1 MKSISL
7 LLMLTISTSLFSQQT
22 NSAKN
27 ADYLKKSK
35 NQKKVA
41 WIMLGGGT
49 TFVLTGM
56 IIPHGEVVH
65 AGFLGDDYK
74 NDGIRSSF
82 QSTGIIFM
90 LASIPFF
97 IASSKNKKKAAS
109 VSINNEKI
117 KTLQKTSFAYKFVP
131 AVRLTIRL

>member
-1 MKSISL
+1 MKSITL
-7 LLMLTISTSLFSQQT
+7 LLMMTISTNLFSQQT
-22 NSAKN
+22 IAAKN

-117 KTLQKTSFAYKFVP
+117 QTLQKGSFAYKFVP

>member
-7 LLMLTISTSLFSQQT
+7 LLMLTISTNLFSQQT
-22 NSAKN
+22 IAAKN

-117 KTLQKTSFAYKFVP
+117 QTLQKGSFAYKFVP

>member
-7 LLMLTISTSLFSQQT
+7 LLMLTISTNLFSQQT
-22 NSAKN
+22 IAAKN

-117 KTLQKTSFAYKFVP
+117 QTLQKTSFAYKFVP

>member
-1 MKSISL
+1 MKSITL
-7 LLMLTISTSLFSQQT
+7 LIMLGISINLFSQQT
-22 NSAKN
+22 I
-27 ADYLKKSK
+27 ADKKTNYQNKSK

-41 WIMLGGGT
+41 LIMLGGGT

>member
-1 MKSISL
+1 MKSITL
-7 LLMLTISTSLFSQQT
+7 LIMLGISINLFSQQT
-22 NSAKN
+22 IADKKN
-27 ADYLKKSK
+27 NYQNKSK

-41 WIMLGGGT
+41 LIMLGGGT

-117 KTLQKTSFAYKFVP
+117 QTLQKTSFAYKFVP

>member
-117 KTLQKTSFAYKFVP
+117 QTLQKGSFAYKFVP